1 VATPSLRR
9 RSKYSTT
16 GNLIGRMDSRSLLS
30 STHKQLESVST
41 SIHFQ
46 PIISLRRQ
54 PASASFQRDMLAR
67 SEILALHHS
76 IASARWRKIVAEL
89 TRPCIE
95 DRRNKI
101 APKR

>member
-1 VATPSLRR
+1 
-9 RSKYSTT
+9 
-16 GNLIGRMDSRSLLS
+16 MDSRSLLS

-76 IASARWRKIVAEL
+76 IASARWRKNRRGTDPALHRRSTEQDRSEAVRLAITGVAHAVEA
-89 TRPCIE
+89 E
-95 DRRNKI
+95 
-101 APKR
+101 